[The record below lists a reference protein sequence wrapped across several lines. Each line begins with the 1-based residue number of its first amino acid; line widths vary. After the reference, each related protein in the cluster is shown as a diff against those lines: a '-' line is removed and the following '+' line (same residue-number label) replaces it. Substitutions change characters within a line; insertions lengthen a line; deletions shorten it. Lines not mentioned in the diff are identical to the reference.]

1 MQLFSYSKL
10 NRKII
15 MNSKKIGF
23 ILTEIVLFI
32 SFFSFSGFG
41 KAKVS
46 DQDNISINS
55 SSVAKI
61 FQNPGIS
68 NSNSS
73 INIISLKTGSPIY
86 QFNITKPLLP
96 ASNLKLIT
104 SAASLALLKP
114 EHKFKTVIYGDAFV
128 TGGKLNGN
136 LYLKGYGDPD
146 LTTERLWRMVRKL
159 KNTGIKEITG
169 DLIADESFFDSKE
182 IGEGWKTQRYGD
194 SAYSARISALSINR
208 NTVDV
213 WLRSGDKIGSKAIVT
228 LDPENEFFEVNNQTV
243 TGGGYSNLI
252 ISRAPSN
259 EGKNKLFIKGGVP
272 FGSHSEVNK
281 INLDNPALYTGYVL
295 AQILK
300 NEGIAIR
307 GQVKKGI
314 TPGSVVELFS
324 SNSRTLSAIIYD
336 FNKHSVNLIGEILLK
351 YLGATFRNI
360 PGSSQK
366 GSDVIKKDFLEKLVK
381 ADTANFNMVDGSGLS
396 PLNKITT
403 DHFVKVLKYMYENFS
418 LQSDYLASLPVS
430 GADGTLKRR
439 TKHTSGERKFRAK
452 TGFINGVSCL
462 SGYTV
467 SKDGEPIA
475 FSIMMNNF
483 NNFGAA
489 LSIQDNICTYL
500 ANNRLGK

>member
-182 IGEGWKTQRYGD
+182 ISEVFGTPALEEIICQELERFKIPFKQEYCIYKNRKILYRLDIAIFCSNGKIAVECDSEKWHFLRKQKIKDRKRDKYLKKMGWK
-194 SAYSARISALSINR
+194 
-208 NTVDV
+208 V
-213 WLRSGDKIGSKAIVT
+213 LRFTG
-228 LDPENEFFEVNNQTV
+228 NEIT
-243 TGGGYSNLI
+243 S
-252 ISRAPSN
+252 
-259 EGKNKLFIKGGVP
+259 
-272 FGSHSEVNK
+272 
-281 INLDNPALYTGYVL
+281 NPA
-295 AQILK
+295 K
-300 NEGIAIR
+300 C
-307 GQVKKGI
+307 
-314 TPGSVVELFS
+314 VEKIYLHYKFL
-324 SNSRTLSAIIYD
+324 NS
-336 FNKHSVNLIGEILLK
+336 
-351 YLGATFRNI
+351 
-360 PGSSQK
+360 
-366 GSDVIKKDFLEKLVK
+366 
-381 ADTANFNMVDGSGLS
+381 
-396 PLNKITT
+396 KI
-403 DHFVKVLKYMYENFS
+403 
-418 LQSDYLASLPVS
+418 Q
-430 GADGTLKRR
+430 
-439 TKHTSGERKFRAK
+439 
-452 TGFINGVSCL
+452 
-462 SGYTV
+462 
-467 SKDGEPIA
+467 
-475 FSIMMNNF
+475 
-483 NNFGAA
+483 
-489 LSIQDNICTYL
+489 
-500 ANNRLGK
+500 